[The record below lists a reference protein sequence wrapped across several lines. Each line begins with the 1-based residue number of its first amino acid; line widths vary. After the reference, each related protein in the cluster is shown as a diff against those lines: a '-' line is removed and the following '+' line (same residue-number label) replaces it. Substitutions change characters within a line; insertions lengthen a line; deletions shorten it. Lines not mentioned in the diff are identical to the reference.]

1 MTTKVS
7 IVLDLGF
14 GDSGKGV
21 TVDYLARANPQESL
35 VIRFSGGHQVGHTI
49 QVGDFVHTFS
59 NFGSGTLRGVPTYY
73 TKYTTIFPPGILRE
87 YEHIKQFNPRLIFDP
102 LTMVT
107 TPYDIAFNR
116 SREKLLKHGSCGVG
130 FGATIDR
137 NLEGVKLFVKD
148 MAYSWVFRQKLQ
160 AIKDYYQQKTHNTE
174 LEEGFK
180 EEIKHIDD
188 STFIELNQQCSQI
201 YSVENFVTVK
211 NRYGHLIFEGSQGIM
226 LDQEHGIFPHVT
238 RSSTTSQNAWA
249 IINQYSVTPEK
260 IDIYYVTRCYQTRHG
275 NGPMSNHKKIEL
287 QNNEMEANQH
297 NQYQG
302 AFRIAELD
310 VDLLKYALSS
320 DVSYHGTDQI
330 NKILVVTCLDQRPKF
345 ELDKLLSGLSTDF
358 EQVYINNSPEGM
370 MTIIRQ
376 RV

>member
-21 TVDYLARANPQESL
+21 TVDYLAKVNPQESL

-73 TKYTTIFPPGILRE
+73 SQYTTMFPPGILME
-87 YEHIKQFNPRLIFDP
+87 YQQIKQFNPRLIFAP

-107 TPYDIAFNR
+107 TAYDIAFNR
-116 SREKLLKHGSCGVG
+116 SREKLLQHGSCGVG

-137 NLEGVKLFVKD
+137 NLDGVKLFVKD
-148 MAYSWVFRQKLQ
+148 MANAWVFKQKLQ
-160 AIKDYYQQKTHNTE
+160 AIKDYYQQKTHNTQ
-174 LEEGFK
+174 LEQGFK
-180 EEIKHIDD
+180 EEINNIDD
-188 STFIELNQQCSQI
+188 STFIELSQQCSQL

-211 NRYGHLIFEGSQGIM
+211 SRYQHLIFEGSQGIM

-238 RSSTTSQNAWA
+238 RSSTTSQNAFE
-249 IINQYSVTPEK
+249 IINQSSVIAKE

-275 NGPMSNHKKIEL
+275 NGPMSNNQKIEL
-287 QNNEMEANQH
+287 KNNETEANQ
-297 NQYQG
+297 NNKYQG

-310 VDLLKYALSS
+310 VELLNYALSS
-320 DVSYHGTDQI
+320 DSPYHGSHQV
-330 NKILVVTCLDQRPKF
+330 NNILVVTCLDQRPSF
-345 ELDKLLSGLSTDF
+345 QLHKLLSGLSIDF
-358 EQVYINNSPEGM
+358 DKVYTNNSPQG
-370 MTIIRQ
+370 TIKIIC
-376 RV
+376 